1 MYLHRKGERASER
14 ERGWGWGGGGGFGI
28 EEGAR
33 DRYVSGW
40 VEIGY
45 EIERESEACHVLR
58 RSHTSIRADKLARA
72 RSPTLSHILAGQK
85 PQDDDARSPTR
96 ACPCWQ
102 VRSLKMMMLEQIR
115 AQADNAKHQA
125 THTRKHAQTRARA
138 RVLSVGG
145 QRQASGNTRA
155 RTTRARAHR
164 HTHLYRVHV
173 AAAAGSD
180 FFVTLSEQKGPKYL
194 PL

>member
-1 MYLHRKGERASER
+1 M
-14 ERGWGWGGGGGFGI
+14 
-28 EEGAR
+28 
-33 DRYVSGW
+33 VGW
-40 VEIGY
+40 VEIGF
-45 EIERESEACHVLR
+45 EDKRESEACHVLR
-58 RSHTSIRADKLARA
+58 RSHTRIRADKLARA
-72 RSPTLSHILAGQK
+72 RTQTHP
-85 PQDDDARSPTR
+85 RSPTR
-96 ACPCWQ
+96 AFAASRTLIHARICWQ